1 MSITLSLNQII
12 RSGIPVFT
20 ALLGVVV
27 EKKVPA
33 RLEILGI
40 VVLTA
45 GVVTCLYEG
54 SSLDGSMQGIMLCLS
69 STLCGAG
76 MLSFSGAA
84 LDRTEK
90 MDPVRLNFYSAPVSI
105 AVRPPLVT
113 LALLTRPSLS
123 CNSMW
128 HCPCCCEACT
138 VLRNALPPESGTGCS
153 ATRLATESM
162 RGSFAGQVLAPAFLA
177 LEAAPLADWW
187 ATHTHEVALYIMAG
201 GVLAVMYNIV
211 HSLMIQRTSAV
222 STPVIGMLKVIA
234 IVILSAIFL
243 GERDVLTVSSAP
255 PVMSPAS
262 KAVSVLPAGRICRF
276 W

>member
-1 MSITLSLNQII
+1 MLYNLHHDSQVSITLSLNQII

-54 SSLDGSMQGIMLCLS
+54 SSLDGSMQGIMMCLS

-105 AVRPPLVT
+105 AVSPPPPPRAS
-113 LALLTRPSLS
+113 ALLTRPPFS
-123 CNSMW
+123 CNSTW
-128 HCPCCCEACT
+128 HCPCFCEPCT
-138 VLRNALPPESGTGCS
+138 VVRNAL
-153 ATRLATESM
+153 LA
-162 RGSFAGQVLAPAFLA
+162 
-177 LEAAPLADWW
+177 
-187 ATHTHEVALYIMAG
+187 
-201 GVLAVMYNIV
+201 
-211 HSLMIQRTSAV
+211 
-222 STPVIGMLKVIA
+222 
-234 IVILSAIFL
+234 
-243 GERDVLTVSSAP
+243 
-255 PVMSPAS
+255 
-262 KAVSVLPAGRICRF
+262 
-276 W
+276 

>member
-1 MSITLSLNQII
+1 MLYNLHHDSQVSITLSLNQII

-54 SSLDGSMQGIMLCLS
+54 SSLDGSMQGIMMCLS

-105 AVRPPLVT
+105 AVSPPPHHVP
-113 LALLTRPSLS
+113 LL
-123 CNSMW
+123 C
-128 HCPCCCEACT
+128 
-138 VLRNALPPESGTGCS
+138 
-153 ATRLATESM
+153 
-162 RGSFAGQVLAPAFLA
+162 
-177 LEAAPLADWW
+177 
-187 ATHTHEVALYIMAG
+187 
-201 GVLAVMYNIV
+201 
-211 HSLMIQRTSAV
+211 
-222 STPVIGMLKVIA
+222 
-234 IVILSAIFL
+234 
-243 GERDVLTVSSAP
+243 
-255 PVMSPAS
+255 
-262 KAVSVLPAGRICRF
+262 
-276 W
+276 